1 MRTELVSREHQQP
14 VQPGLQNM
22 DEVYHS
28 VAFLVRM
35 QVTCSSCM
43 ELEEPGSREGKLT
56 TT

>member
-28 VAFLVRM
+28 VAFLVKMR
-35 QVTCSSCM
+35 VTCSSCM
-43 ELEEPGSREGKLT
+43 ELEEPGRREGKRT